1 MIHYVSKETDMFI
14 GCRVRCINCGE
25 LLFKTKDKEKE
36 LAYGYIEKNKDKF
49 DSLDDWTCDGL
60 NNRFNIKEKKY

>member
-1 MIHYVSKETDMFI
+1 M
-14 GCRVRCINCGE
+14 RCINCGE